1 MKKVFFFLSLIAITS
16 CASFSENFV
25 KEGELS
31 LYGGRFENERW
42 SDNLKFERV
51 SWFQELTLLF
61 DFLYYPLG
69 EESPF
74 YVWLGDNER
83 AALSSCHSS
92 YIILTYALDSRK
104 ISRPDFYQ
112 KLASQGH
119 EVISVPNFRSH
130 LRNHPD
136 IEKLSLGLYDVNGL
150 CLNKSDISLSFP
162 GFRVV
167 NI

>member
-1 MKKVFFFLSLIAITS
+1 MKRVFFVLLLVTITS

-25 KEGELS
+25 KQGELS
-31 LYGGRFENERW
+31 LYGGRYENQRW

-61 DFLYYPLG
+61 DFLYYPLT
-69 EESPF
+69 EDSPF
-74 YVWLGDNER
+74 YVWLGESER
-83 AALSSCHSS
+83 ASLSGCHSS

-112 KLASQGH
+112 KLAAQGH
-119 EVISVPNFRSH
+119 QVISVPTFRSH

-136 IEKLSLGLYDVNGL
+136 IEKLSLGLYDINGL
-150 CLNKSDISLSFP
+150 CLEENDISVSFP

-167 NI
+167 TI